1 VGQAGAV
8 KHLDRSLRRRRLDQA
23 VRRIPIG
30 ARVLDVGCH
39 DGALF
44 RAIGFGLREGIGIDA
59 DLLAELRGDNYRLF
73 PGRFPGDLPA
83 DVGAFDVITML
94 AMFEHV
100 PADEQR
106 AVVEACWGLLRGGGS
121 VVITVPSAL
130 VDPILDALVAVR
142 LIDGMQHE
150 EHHGFEPD
158 DLVPLF
164 TAVGFELQEHH
175 RFQLGL
181 NNLFVFRRPA

>member
-1 VGQAGAV
+1 V

-44 RAIGFGLREGIGIDA
+44 RAVGFGLRDGIGIDA
-59 DLLAELRGDNYRLF
+59 DLLGELASDSYRLL
-73 PGRFPGDLPA
+73 PGRFPDDLPA
-83 DVGAFDVITML
+83 DVGTFDVITML
-94 AMFEHV
+94 AVFEHV

-106 AVVEACWGLLRGGGS
+106 AVVDACWRLLRGGGS
-121 VVITVPSAL
+121 VVLTVPSAL

-150 EHHGFEPD
+150 EHHGFEPS
-158 DLVPLF
+158 DLAPLF
-164 TAVGFELQEHH
+164 RSVGFELAEHR
-175 RFQLGL
+175 RFQFGL
-181 NNLFVFRRPA
+181 NNVFVFRRPG